1 MGQELQTVHMGQE
14 LQTVHTGAPILHL
27 CPATLY
33 DLIGLAASS
42 AADIRQL
49 WAQSSPTSSLQL
61 RKLTLHLLQL
71 LQLLLLHLLLLH
83 LLLLLWI
90 RFS

>member
-1 MGQELQTVHMGQE
+1 METL
-14 LQTVHTGAPILHL
+14 ILHL
-27 CPATLY
+27 CSASLY
-33 DLIGLAASS
+33 DLIGPAASS

-71 LQLLLLHLLLLH
+71 LQLLQLLLLHLLLLH